1 MKPFPPE
8 RVRLVGGGG
17 PPSGLD
23 GAGSPLL
30 FGSREHELAV
40 GFVAARVRLLNLV
53 RGSWTADVRPLADLL
68 SALTASPAGPESPA
82 IPSRV
87 RVRLQEP
94 QSGAGMVVFPLSWE
108 AERGGEP
115 ALPVLDAQL
124 TLRSGSAGQTFLRV
138 NGSVRPQW
146 AAPASGFVQ
155 VPSVASVESWLSAV
169 ADALAQPPALCGQP
183 AQIGN
188 SLAS

>member
-68 SALTASPAGPESPA
+68 SALAAWPAGRDGHA
-82 IPSRV
+82 VPSRV

-94 QSGAGMVVFPLSWE
+94 QSGAGMVAFPLSWE
-108 AERGGEP
+108 ADRGAGP
-115 ALPVLDAQL
+115 ALPVLDARL
-124 TLRSGSAGQTFLRV
+124 TLRSGAAGQTFLRL
-138 NGSVRPQW
+138 NGSVRPPW
-146 AAPASGFVQ
+146 PVP
-155 VPSVASVESWLSAV
+155 VPSVATVESWLSAV
-169 ADALAQPPALCGQP
+169 ADALARPPALCAQP
-183 AQIGN
+183 RRIGN
-188 SLAS
+188 ALAS